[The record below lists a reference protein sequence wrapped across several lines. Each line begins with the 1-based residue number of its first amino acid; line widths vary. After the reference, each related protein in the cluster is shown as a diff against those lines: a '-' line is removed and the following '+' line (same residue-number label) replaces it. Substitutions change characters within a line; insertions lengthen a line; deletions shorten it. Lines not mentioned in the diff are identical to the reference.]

1 MELMLLL
8 KGIIVGLLASIPL
21 GPIGVLCVQRTINK
35 GRLSGF
41 FSGMGA
47 AFADTV
53 FATIAGFSLTF
64 IMDFVEEWKIEFQI
78 GGGILIFLLGLKIF
92 MTNPISQMR
101 KNRRQKN
108 RLFEDF
114 VSVFL
119 LTVSNPMA
127 IFLFVA
133 LFAYVNVVADGEN
146 FMSAGAILGG
156 VLFGASLWWFTLTSF
171 VNMYR
176 KRFRIRQL
184 WWINKIA
191 GAVVMLIGIATIVEL
206 LFK

>member
-1 MELMLLL
+1 MLLL

-64 IMDFVEEWKIEFQI
+64 IMDFVEEWKLEFQI

>member
-8 KGIIVGLLASIPL
+8 KGIAVGLLASIPL

-53 FATIAGFSLTF
+53 FATVAGFSLTF
-64 IMDFVEEWKIEFQI
+64 IMDFVEEWKVEFQI

-114 VSVFL
+114 FSVFL

-127 IFLFVA
+127 IFFFVA
-133 LFAYVNVVADGEN
+133 LFAGVNVVADGEN

-176 KRFRIRQL
+176 KRFRIRHL

-191 GAVVMLIGIATIVEL
+191 GGVVMLIGIATIVEL

>member
-1 MELMLLL
+1 
-8 KGIIVGLLASIPL
+8 
-21 GPIGVLCVQRTINK
+21 
-35 GRLSGF
+35 
-41 FSGMGA
+41 
-47 AFADTV
+47 
-53 FATIAGFSLTF
+53 
-64 IMDFVEEWKIEFQI
+64 MDFVEEWKLEFQI

>member
-1 MELMLLL
+1 MLLL